1 MGGLDNYINDL
12 IATSR
17 ERNAKK
23 IFEEIVI
30 PFLETKEQGNG
41 CNSKTVALPKRSNGP
56 IMYANDNSSGT
67 SSMSNGSE
75 CVGSYQVSGYTR
87 SDGTEVSGYTRTC
100 GAAHLGHS
108 KDKNG
113 EKESKNNE
121 DSFSNGYVLEGHVE
135 TSDIEE
141 EAKDFAREHSK
152 IYRNYDRLMPS
163 EKAQKALTKIP
174 KGDILFPL
182 KDYYKISLEL
192 ADYPEKVV
200 SNERNSIYKAGNLP
214 KSVDK
219 RVVLDKISN
228 GSKSDLNKPKDLEKA
243 KDTVVVIPTENSKLV
258 EVLKHSDKIRNLVKK
273 EYKNIV
279 NGNFEGRYL
288 EKGLEFEKPSDFYK
302 TQEGRDKSTLYGV
315 LHNVDIYDMKQNPN
329 GSITLI
335 ISDFYDFEHW
345 FVKEQDESDM
355 RKIKA
360 INNRAYRQQKA
371 GKLKPYMIYIPLEF
385 KYEELK
391 DILFRQ

>member
-228 GSKSDLNKPKDLEKA
+228 GLKLDLNKPKDLEKA